1 MSQRNS
7 TNVVKSL
14 YPQFKRILLTQIL
27 QVNKKVGGAKEY
39 EQIIIP
45 SRHGWPIST

>member
-27 QVNKKVGGAKEY
+27 QVNKKVGGAKY
-39 EQIIIP
+39 MIMNRLSSQVDTD
-45 SRHGWPIST
+45 GQ